1 MKYNIT
7 IHREIVGK
15 YWNHKEVNDDSK
27 VKTIHH
33 DEYSDLS
40 FEILKDILMVEI
52 DPPEKLEKMTE
63 EYVRD
68 NFDNHRCRKLSDES
82 INSIMT
88 YYNSRLEMY
97 NQIMKE
103 IRDENFKYISVPL
116 TKDNDTLD
124 LYNNYKNDE
133 VYLNSYITV
142 KRV

>member
-15 YWNHKEVNDDSK
+15 YWNHKEVKDDSDI
-27 VKTIHH
+27 KTISH

-40 FEILKDILMVEI
+40 FEIFKDILMQEL
-52 DPPEKLEKMTE
+52 DPPEKLEKMTKE
-63 EYVRD
+63 SVIEK
-68 NFDNHRCRKLSDES
+68 FDTDLFEKLSDES

-88 YYNSRLEMY
+88 YYNSRLEIY
-97 NQIMKE
+97 NKIMKE
-103 IRDENFKYISVPL
+103 INDENFKYISVPL

-124 LYNNYKNDE
+124 IYNNYKNDD

>member
-7 IHREIVGK
+7 IHREIIGK
-15 YWNHKEVNDDSK
+15 YWNHNEVKDDSEI
-27 VKTIHH
+27 KTIHH

-40 FEILKDILMVEI
+40 FEILKDILIMEI

-63 EYVRD
+63 EDVIK
-68 NFDNHRCRKLSDES
+68 NFENYLCRELSDES

-88 YYNSRLEMY
+88 YYNSRLEIY

-103 IRDENFKYISVPL
+103 INDENFKYISFPL
-116 TKDNDTLD
+116 TKDNDTFD
-124 LYNNYKNDE
+124 TYNNYKNDD

-142 KRV
+142 KRA

>member
-15 YWNHKEVNDDSK
+15 YWNHKEVKDDSNI
-27 VKTIHH
+27 KTIRH

-40 FEILKDILMVEI
+40 FEIFKDILIQEL
-52 DPPEKLEKMTE
+52 DPPRNLEKMTE
-63 EYVRD
+63 ESVREI
-68 NFDNHRCRKLSDES
+68 FDTDLFEKLPDES

-88 YYNSRLEMY
+88 YYNSRLDMY

-103 IRDENFKYISVPL
+103 IHDENFKYISIPL
-116 TKDNDTLD
+116 TKDNDRFDT
-124 LYNNYKNDE
+124 YNKFKNDD
-133 VYLNSYITV
+133 VYVNSYVTV

>member
-1 MKYNIT
+1 MRYNIT
-7 IHREIVGK
+7 IHREIIGK
-15 YWNHKEVNDDSK
+15 YWNHNKISDDSDI
-27 VKTIHH
+27 KTIHH

-68 NFDNHRCRKLSDES
+68 NFDNHRCRKLSDET

-103 IRDENFKYISVPL
+103 INDENFKYISVPL
-116 TKDNDTLD
+116 NKDNDTLD
-124 LYNNYKNDE
+124 LYNNHKNDD

>member
-15 YWNHKEVNDDSK
+15 YWNHKEVKDNSEI
-27 VKTIHH
+27 KTIHH

-40 FEILKDILMVEI
+40 FEILKDILMAEI
-52 DPPEKLEKMTE
+52 DPPEN
-63 EYVRD
+63 VRD

-82 INSIMT
+82 INNIIT

-103 IRDENFKYISVPL
+103 IHDENFTYISVPL
-116 TKDNDTLD
+116 NKDNDTID
-124 LYNNYKNDE
+124 IYNNYKNDE

>member
-15 YWNHKEVNDDSK
+15 YWNHKEVKDDSEI
-27 VKTIHH
+27 KTIHH

-40 FEILKDILMVEI
+40 FEILKDILMTEI

-88 YYNSRLEMY
+88 YYNSRLEIY

-103 IRDENFKYISVPL
+103 INNDNFKYISVPL

-124 LYNNYKNDE
+124 IYNNKNDE
-133 VYLNSYITV
+133 VYLKSYITV

>member
-15 YWNHKEVNDDSK
+15 YWNHKEVKDDSE

-68 NFDNHRCRKLSDES
+68 NFDNHRCRKLSDEN

-103 IRDENFKYISVPL
+103 INDENFKYISVPL
-116 TKDNDTLD
+116 NKDNDTLD
-124 LYNNYKNDE
+124 LYNNHKNDD

>member
-15 YWNHKEVNDDSK
+15 YWNHKEVKDDSEI
-27 VKTIHH
+27 KTIHH

-40 FEILKDILMVEI
+40 FEILKDILIGEI

-103 IRDENFKYISVPL
+103 VHDENFKYISVPL

-124 LYNNYKNDE
+124 IYNNYKNDD